1 MCLLLTFTVLQDPIM
16 KFLTKLPLL
25 WKLQLFSRQCDT
37 NIWKKIF
44 FFELEFFYGWNISK
58 YISYL
63 ITIIIIIICYSHGMN
78 SAKFYL
84 ATKET
89 LEKVWNMFKVSSKD
103 NKVTKTMS
111 NHKNSS
117 FVNITT
123 SCLANNCFI
132 LFEQTKTTDL
142 KETLIIKFSL
152 FNCLCFLVFF

>member
-1 MCLLLTFTVLQDPIM
+1 
-16 KFLTKLPLL
+16 
-25 WKLQLFSRQCDT
+25 
-37 NIWKKIF
+37 
-44 FFELEFFYGWNISK
+44 
-58 YISYL
+58 
-63 ITIIIIIICYSHGMN
+63 MN

-152 FNCLCFLVFF
+152 FNCLCFLVFFWSRKEVVIFDQWKVTFSSKGGLALCCLRKQTELFSILLILEPLKIIHWKKKF